1 MIDYQKFPRFFTIYP
16 AIIQLIAMLALLC
29 IGSSAHATE
38 REAILKENGESASH
52 RYATNITPATQPAA
66 KARSS
71 ASLRQPL
78 SHNNHYWIQQSS
90 ITLNT
95 DYDRDGHYSNFSLTL
110 DIDTTNT
117 TSLVYAVLYL
127 SLGGGAWTEYAV
139 TGNFSIH
146 GATSYDSYFIEADLD
161 SGYPSGY
168 YDHFIEVYDAYS
180 HEFLA
185 SHGPNDSHALIS
197 LPFESRFNDGRFS
210 ISSDITLSLSGTG
223 FAGWSF
229 LLPLGALW
237 LTRRWRTR
245 VSEH

>member
-1 MIDYQKFPRFFTIYP
+1 M
-16 AIIQLIAMLALLC
+16 
-29 IGSSAHATE
+29 
-38 REAILKENGESASH
+38 
-52 RYATNITPATQPAA
+52 
-66 KARSS
+66 
-71 ASLRQPL
+71 
-78 SHNNHYWIQQSS
+78 
-90 ITLNT
+90 
-95 DYDRDGHYSNFSLTL
+95 
-110 DIDTTNT
+110 
-117 TSLVYAVLYL
+117 LYL